1 MESTPLADADRAL
14 FGTLDGTTRLY
25 VLIGH
30 PIAQVRSPPGV
41 TRSMQ
46 ARGIN
51 AVMVP
56 VHVEPA
62 GVDALIDAL
71 AEVRNLD
78 GICATIP
85 HKFTAF
91 RHARTASERARL
103 LEAANV
109 LRRNADGTWHG
120 DMLDGLGMADA
131 IRAKGVDLAAQ
142 RALLAGAGG
151 AGSAI
156 ALALLDAGVR
166 ALAIH
171 DVDARRRDAL
181 VARLAPRFGSRARIG
196 SDDPAGA
203 SLVVN
208 ATPMG
213 MRAGDPLPVRA
224 EGFAPSTCVADVVT
238 SPEVTPLLESAR
250 ALGCTT
256 VTGVEMYEAE
266 RERMVDFWLAGAQ
279 AARRPTP

>member
-1 MESTPLADADRAL
+1 MAPNDGAASLTGTRSAMFD
-14 FGTLDGTTRLY
+14 TLDGATRLY
-25 VLIGH
+25 ALIGH
-30 PIAQVRSPPGV
+30 PIAQVQSPPGV

-46 ARGIN
+46 ARGVN

-71 AEVRNLD
+71 TAVRNLD

-109 LRRNADGTWHG
+109 LRRNADGSWHG
-120 DMLDGLGMADA
+120 DMLDGLGMCDA
-131 IRAKGVDLAAQ
+131 IRAKGVDLATR
-142 RALLAGAGG
+142 RALLVGAGG

-156 ALALLDAGVR
+156 ALDLLEAGVR

-171 DVDARRRDAL
+171 DADVTRRDAL
-181 VARLAPRFGSRARIG
+181 IARLAPRFGARASAG
-196 SDDPAGA
+196 SDDPAEAG
-203 SLVVN
+203 LVVN

-213 MRAGDPLPVRA
+213 MRPGDPLPVRRDRLVA
-224 EGFAPSTCVADVVT
+224 STFVADVVT
-238 SPEVTPLLESAR
+238 RPEVTPLLVAAR
-250 ALGCTT
+250 ALGCAT

-266 RERMVDFWLAGAQ
+266 RERMVDFWLAGA
-279 AARRPTP
+279 RT

>member
-1 MESTPLADADRAL
+1 MLE
-14 FGTLDGTTRLY
+14 TLNGSTRLY
-25 VLIGH
+25 ALIGH
-30 PIAQVRSPPGV
+30 PIAQVQSPSGV

-46 ARGIN
+46 ARGVN

-56 VHVEPA
+56 VHVEPD

-71 AEVRNLD
+71 GAVRNLD

-85 HKFTAF
+85 HKFAAF
-91 RHARTASERARL
+91 RHAATASGRARL

-120 DMLDGLGMADA
+120 DMLDGLGMSDA
-131 IRAKGVDLAAQ
+131 IRAKGCDLAAQ
-142 RALLAGAGG
+142 HALLIGAGG
-151 AGSAI
+151 AGRAI
-156 ALALLDAGVR
+156 ALDLLDAGVR
-166 ALAIH
+166 TLAIH
-171 DVDARRRDAL
+171 DVDTARRDAL
-181 VARLAPRFGSRARIG
+181 MARLAPRFGARAGIG

-213 MRAGDPLPVRA
+213 MRAGDPLPVRR
-224 EGFAPSTCVADVVT
+224 EGLAASTLVADAVT
-238 SPEVTPLLESAR
+238 RPEVTPLLDAAR
-250 ALGCTT
+250 AIGCAT

-266 RERMVDFWLAGAQ
+266 LGRMVEFWLAGT
-279 AARRPTP
+279 RG

>member
-1 MESTPLADADRAL
+1 MFDSLNGA
-14 FGTLDGTTRLY
+14 TRLY
-25 VLIGH
+25 ALIGH
-30 PIAQVRSPPGV
+30 PIAQVQSPPGV

-46 ARGIN
+46 ARGAN

-56 VHVEPA
+56 VHIEPA

-71 AEVRNLD
+71 SAVRNLD
-78 GICATIP
+78 GICATVP
-85 HKFTAF
+85 HKFAAF

-120 DMLDGLGMADA
+120 DMLDGLGMCDA
-131 IRAKGVDLAAQ
+131 IRAKGVDLAAR
-142 RALLAGAGG
+142 RALLVGAGG

-156 ALALLDAGVR
+156 ALELLDGGVH

-171 DVDARRRDAL
+171 DADVTRRDAL
-181 VARLAPRFGSRARIG
+181 IARLAPRFGARVGIG

-213 MRAGDPLPVRA
+213 MRPGDPLPLRR
-224 EGFAPSTCVADVVT
+224 EGLAASTFVADAVT
-238 SPEVTPLLESAR
+238 RPEVTPLLEAVR
-250 ALGCTT
+250 ALGGAT

-266 RERMVDFWLAGAQ
+266 RERMVDFWLAGA
-279 AARRPTP
+279 PS